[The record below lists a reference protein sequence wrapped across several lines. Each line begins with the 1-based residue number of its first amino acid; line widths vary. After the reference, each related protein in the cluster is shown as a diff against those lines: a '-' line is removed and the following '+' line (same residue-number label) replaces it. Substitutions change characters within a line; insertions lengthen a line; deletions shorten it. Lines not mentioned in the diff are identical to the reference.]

1 VDARA
6 GGIAFQPIVGIG
18 LHDHVDQP
26 VAQRGAHL
34 VGDGAI
40 LHHVARG
47 DDEHAVGQAVTADA
61 AFLQQA
67 VDRGLQ
73 RGRGGGQLIE
83 EQDRGAVGIVG
94 QVLGPVPDGAALFV
108 VVEGQPAQV
117 LRLDRGQ
124 AQVI

>member
-1 VDARA
+1 MLP
-6 GGIAFQPIVGIG
+6 GG
-18 LHDHVDQP
+18 HDED
-26 VAQRGAHL
+26 
-34 VGDGAI
+34 
-40 LHHVARG
+40 
-47 DDEHAVGQAVTADA
+47 AVGQAVPAHA

-73 RGRGGGQLIE
+73 RRRGGGQLIE

-124 AQVI
+124 AQIV